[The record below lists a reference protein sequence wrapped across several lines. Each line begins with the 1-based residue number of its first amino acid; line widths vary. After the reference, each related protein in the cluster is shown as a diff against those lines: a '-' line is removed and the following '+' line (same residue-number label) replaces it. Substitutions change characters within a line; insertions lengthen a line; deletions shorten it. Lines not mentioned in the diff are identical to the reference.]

1 MFAPGGVLA
10 LQEHHPPLISYQTDL
25 LGPIVFLSTLN
36 LAVLSGNDA
45 HSCLAVPQ
53 CRRFP
58 GEAIT
63 RCDCVPAIR
72 ARGHHGHDGIHTEV
86 EKVNGQ
92 LLLQRSRN
100 GGLAGAPRGV
110 EID

>member
-1 MFAPGGVLA
+1 MFAPRGVLA
-10 LQEHHPPLISYQTDL
+10 FQKHHPPLFSYQTDL
-25 LGPIVFLSTLN
+25 LRPIIFLSTLN
-36 LAVLSGNDA
+36 LTVVSGNDA
-45 HSCLAVPQ
+45 HSCLAVRQ

-58 GEAIT
+58 AEAIT

-72 ARGHHGHDGIHTEV
+72 ARGHHGHGGIHAEV

-92 LLLQRSRN
+92 LLVQCSRN
-100 GGLAGAPRGV
+100 AGLAGAARAV